1 MTNDTF
7 VFEREWESFGAIDA
21 AYDRLFALPEV
32 RQLSEANQSLKAD
45 HRVAFFTACS
55 LRKGRPRTTSPMPD

>member
-1 MTNDTF
+1 MKRRYRVISGAMTNDTF

-21 AYDRLFALPEV
+21 AYDHLFALPEV

-45 HRVAFFTACS
+45 HRVEFYS
-55 LRKGRPRTTSPMPD
+55 VLTS